1 MKKLN
6 ENIRFI
12 ILILIMFCGLFYLI
26 PSNTINSQN
35 LQDYTSDLEIKS
47 AGYWTN
53 FSYIH
58 ITNLNWSTAASYDWC
73 TGDGSW
79 DTPYVLEN
87 FVINASTSPIG
98 CGILIENSSVY
109 FRIEN
114 CTIFDAYGGGSS
126 AIRCNNVSNATIID
140 NNCSNNDAW
149 GGIHFY
155 GYLGGCNNNTISGN
169 IVNDN
174 LYAGIVIE
182 GDNNLISGN
191 TAKNNPGGNL
201 GLLYSNHNN
210 ITGNTVSGGAGIYL
224 YYSDINTLTENLITN
239 CVWGIV
245 FDPTV
250 SSSDGNLV
258 YNNQFINNTIH
269 ALDNGTNNQWNLDIG
284 NYWDDYGGV
293 DLDDDGIGDTPY
305 TVGGSAG
312 TKDYF
317 PIWDDGDE
325 AASDDI
331 EGIPFGETF
340 LIFSI
345 IAIISLVIYSKRKRN
360 FKFE

>member
-1 MKKLN
+1 M
-6 ENIRFI
+6 
-12 ILILIMFCGLFYLI
+12 
-26 PSNTINSQN
+26 
-35 LQDYTSDLEIKS
+35 
-47 AGYWTN
+47 N
-53 FSYIH
+53 F
-58 ITNLNWSTAASYDWC
+58 L
-73 TGDGSW
+73 
-79 DTPYVLEN
+79 
-87 FVINASTSPIG
+87 
-98 CGILIENSSVY
+98 
-109 FRIEN
+109 
-114 CTIFDAYGGGSS
+114 
-126 AIRCNNVSNATIID
+126 
-140 NNCSNNDAW
+140 
-149 GGIHFY
+149 
-155 GYLGGCNNNTISGN
+155 
-169 IVNDN
+169 
-174 LYAGIVIE
+174 AGIVIE

-210 ITGNTVSGGAGIYL
+210 ITGNTVSGSSGIYL

-258 YNNQFINNTIH
+258 YNDQFINNTIH

-284 NYWDDYGGV
+284 NYWDDYGGT

-325 AASDDI
+325 TSYG
-331 EGIPFGETF
+331 ETPEIPFGNFF
-340 LIFSI
+340 LVISI
-345 IAIISLVIYSKRKRN
+345 ISILGLIIYHNRKIN
-360 FKFE
+360 QLEV